1 MSLIERPSG
10 LLDDFYRPFGG
21 LFNQSMPSR
30 LHGDT
35 EAWLP
40 SVDIK
45 REDGAYVIEV
55 EVPGLSP
62 DEVDVEAHDNVL
74 TIQGERETSTEEKE
88 DNFVRRERRHGKFV
102 RRFTLPNGT
111 SADDISAQVKDG
123 VLHVRVP
130 DGQAASP
137 QKISIE

>member
-21 LFNQSMPSR
+21 LFNQGFPSR
-30 LHGDT
+30 LLP
-35 EAWLP
+35 EAEVWQP

-45 REDGAYVIEV
+45 REDDGYLIEV

-62 DEVDVEAHDNVL
+62 EQVEVEAHDNVL
-74 TIQGERETSTEEKE
+74 TIQGTRETSDEEKTE
-88 DNFVRRERRHGKFV
+88 NFLRRERRFGKFV
-102 RRFTLPNGT
+102 RRFTLPNST

-130 DGQAASP
+130 DGQSASP
-137 QKISIE
+137 QKIAVG

>member
-21 LFNQSMPSR
+21 FFNQNLPSR
-30 LHGDT
+30 LIHES

-45 REDGAYVIEV
+45 REDGAYLIEV

-62 DEVDVEAHDNVL
+62 DQVDVEAHDNVL
-74 TIQGERETSTEEKE
+74 TIQGARETTSE
-88 DNFVRRERRHGKFV
+88 DEQENFVRRERRYGKFV

-130 DGQAASP
+130 DGQAATP